1 MAKKYKQKW
10 FRVAVEGA
18 TTDKRVI
25 ERSWLEQAAKNFN
38 RATYGARIWLEH
50 LRGIFAEDS
59 AFPALGDVTALK
71 TEEVDIAGQKKLA
84 LFAQIDPTDQ
94 LVGWNKARQ
103 KIYTSIEIDP
113 NFADTGEAYMVGLA
127 VTDSPASLG
136 TDALAFA
143 QQNPAASPYAG
154 RHSSATS
161 MFTAATETDLSFE
174 EEADDSP
181 SLFTRVKELLTRS
194 KQKDAQ
200 DDARFADVHKAVSEL
215 AEHASGQAD
224 SFTKLQTAHDKQA
237 EQVAAL
243 TKRLEATETAQ
254 KAFSETL
261 DKIPGSP
268 ARPPATGGDTANRT
282 DC

>member
-1 MAKKYKQKW
+1 MSKKFKSKW

-18 TTDKRVI
+18 TSDKRTI

-38 RATYGARIWLEH
+38 QATFGARIWLEH
-50 LRGIFAEDS
+50 MRGIFAEDS

-71 TEEVDIAGQKKLA
+71 TEEVDIGGKKKLA
-84 LFAQIDPTDQ
+84 LFAQLQPTDQ
-94 LVGWNKARQ
+94 LVGWNKKRQ

-143 QQNPAASPYAG
+143 QQNPTASPYAG

-161 MFTAATETDLSFE
+161 MFTEAVETDLSFE
-174 EEADDSP
+174 EEADASP

-194 KQKDAQ
+194 NQKDVQ
-200 DDARFADVHKAVSEL
+200 DAARFADVHKAVSEL

-224 SFTKLQTAHDKQA
+224 SFTQLQATHDKQA
-237 EQVAAL
+237 EQIAAL
-243 TKRLEATETAQ
+243 TKRIEATETAQ
-254 KAFSETL
+254 QTFSEAM
-261 DKIPGSP
+261 DKIPGSLQRP
-268 ARPPATGGDTANRT
+268 AASGSTGTVQT

>member
-1 MAKKYKQKW
+1 MSKKFKSKW

-18 TTDKRVI
+18 TTDKRTI
-25 ERSWLEQAAKNFN
+25 ERSWLEQAARNFN
-38 RATYGARIWLEH
+38 RATYGARVWLEH

-71 TEEVDIAGQKKLA
+71 TEEVEIAGQKKLA

-94 LVGWNKARQ
+94 LISWNKSRQ

-127 VTDSPASLG
+127 ITDSPASLG
-136 TDALAFA
+136 TDALSFA

-154 RHSSATS
+154 RHSTATS
-161 MFTAATETDLSFE
+161 MFSSAVEADLSFE
-174 EEADDSP
+174 AYADDAP
-181 SLFTRVKELLTRS
+181 SLFTRVKDLLTRS

-200 DDARFADVHKAVSEL
+200 DDARFADVHSAVSEL
-215 AEHASGQAD
+215 AEHAGSQAN
-224 SFTKLQTAHDKQA
+224 SFAKLQQAHDQQA
-237 EQVAAL
+237 EQLAAL
-243 TKRLEATETAQ
+243 TRRLDTAEATQ
-254 KAFSETL
+254 KTFGELL
-261 DKIPGSP
+261 DKTPGSTTRP
-268 ARPPATGGDTANRT
+268 AATGGDTANRT

>member
-1 MAKKYKQKW
+1 MSKKFKSKW

-18 TTDKRVI
+18 TTDKRTI

-38 RATYGARIWLEH
+38 RATYGARVWLEH
-50 LRGIFAEDS
+50 MRGIFAEDS

-113 NFADTGEAYMVGLA
+113 NFADSGEAYMVGLA

-143 QQNPAASPYAG
+143 QQNPAVSPYAG
-154 RHSSATS
+154 RHSTATS
-161 MFTAATETDLSFE
+161 MFTAAAETDLSFE
-174 EEADDSP
+174 EESDDAP
-181 SLFTRVKELLTRS
+181 SLFTRVKDLLTRS

-200 DDARFADVHKAVSEL
+200 DDARFADVHSAVSEL
-215 AEHASGQAD
+215 AEHAGSQAN
-224 SFTKLQTAHDKQA
+224 SFAKLQKAHDQQA
-237 EQVAAL
+237 EQIAAL
-243 TKRLEATETAQ
+243 TKRLDTAEATQ
-254 KAFSETL
+254 KTFGELL
-261 DKIPGSP
+261 DKTPGSTTRP
-268 ARPPATGGDTANRT
+268 AATGGDTANRT